1 VGLTGYG
8 PNINMVKDP
17 RYGRNSELPGEDP
30 FLTGTYAQHY
40 VQGMQQWSTGAHPHL
55 KMVAYLKHYT
65 AYVPVLLVARHAA
78 LSHTFSNFAH
88 TSRWWM
94 HTNCLWNQM
103 MPACSYELVCCGDLL

>member
-65 AYVPVLLVARHAA
+65 AYVPPFPGFVSSETRGSIAHIFNLRSHISLVDAHK
-78 LSHTFSNFAH
+78 LSLES
-88 TSRWWM
+88 S
-94 HTNCLWNQM
+94 
-103 MPACSYELVCCGDLL
+103 